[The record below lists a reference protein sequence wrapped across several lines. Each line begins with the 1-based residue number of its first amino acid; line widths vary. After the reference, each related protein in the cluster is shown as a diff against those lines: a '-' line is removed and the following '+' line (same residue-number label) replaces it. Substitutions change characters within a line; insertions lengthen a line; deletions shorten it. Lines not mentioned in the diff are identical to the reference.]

1 MMESRICIKCQQEIN
16 PLRVKALPNTKTCVD
31 CSTTGAKR
39 GVPMMFGEK
48 DHTWTDMIIMD
59 PEEFDQFEKLNKQQP
74 TFEVLDKSEMNSDE
88 DDLADWDTTLMD
100 GLEDEPYTDFD
111 TDTAPDPLTSNEP
124 PPPPDNVIK
133 EDKIPINPKP
143 DILSY
148 RNKFRIEREKKYKK

>member
-1 MMESRICIKCQQEIN
+1 MMENRICIKCQQEIN

-59 PEEFDQFEKLNKQQP
+59 PEEFDQFEKLNNQQP
-74 TFEVLDKSEMNSDE
+74 TFETLDNSEMNSDG

-100 GLEDEPYTDFD
+100 GLED
-111 TDTAPDPLTSNEP
+111 L
-124 PPPPDNVIK
+124 
-133 EDKIPINPKP
+133 
-143 DILSY
+143 
-148 RNKFRIEREKKYKK
+148 